1 MHTNYTRENSDV
13 SDTGDFFYFNLFGG
27 LNVSSSG
34 GFRGGSLEPLRSP
47 PPTVFKY
54 PIKMK

>member
-13 SDTGDFFYFNLFGG
+13 SDTGDFFYFNL
-27 LNVSSSG
+27 NVSSSG
-34 GFRGGSLEPLRSP
+34 GFRGGSGGSLEPPRSP

>member
-34 GFRGGSLEPLRSP
+34 GFRGGSGGSLEPPGLS
-47 PPTVFKY
+47 PTVF
-54 PIKMK
+54 